1 MRAQKQLQNR
11 YLIFQEAYDCS
22 VQDLA
27 FRRSQN
33 GISFTELEL
42 LQMAYC
48 LLKGIIYLQQKYKIE
63 LGFFSPNQVF
73 YCSEIKEFKLNNFGQ
88 FYLDSFNKLPE
99 NLEELIFRPP
109 EYYILGKDNVKH
121 KQFSGGKGE
130 IWSLGLL
137 LRYCMAD
144 SENFEKEDDLMA
156 KYFIQKPAKLNLN
169 LEIQKKK
176 NESQSQNNQDNIN
189 KENNKILN
197 NNKELEE
204 SLDSKS
210 LKNESTDS
218 KRKRDLLNN
227 SNNLEEN
234 IVLQTEEQY
243 EQDEQLQQQFSY
255 KIDRSKLIEDILKIA
270 VDERYINQ
278 STFLQTPYYLPY
290 LNPFQEYLNGYKGVS
305 NNFSQSFRDFVSQCL
320 YVNPELRPSPLEL
333 INHDVFKQMEMINL
347 NDTESTATQLNNFK
361 SCNNTIEKSQDNF
374 EVKED
379 KQRNDDSLD
388 LSEDEIDLEENDED
402 QTKQNSNIN
411 DSFENIE
418 EQNFKLLYKQIMQEK
433 KVKKI
438 SFNRA
443 YDEVIKKGNM
453 NYIEDLFPL
462 EIVIDIVYNE
472 IEPNILSHS
481 TIQKHSKKNIF
492 NAFSFN
498 FMKDTQSSVLKKS
511 LHSIIQG
518 CDTSYTLRFDCKP
531 IYQYI
536 VEEINYY
543 QNVLKSV
550 KELQTLSEYL
560 GINQFNHN
568 SNSFKVNQEKIK
580 QAKNAINFNNTIQL
594 DQSQFL
600 NQTLMLNESTIF
612 QTYDQNGSNNNFQN
626 NNLDLSTILNDPD
639 LSMCI
644 AAPNQQ
650 MQLNKQA
657 KQNSQTPVNSQQN
670 KQQNVDSSFVVEDT
684 TQIPITTAS
693 IGQKQQQQQTQS
705 NSNSKQKETQAE
717 QQKQL
722 QQQQDLDKSSTSIS
736 FGFFKK
742 MRISEKVSKFW
753 GSNKNESQN
762 QQNSQSQQ
770 NIQSSNI
777 NQQSNQINQKQGG
790 TSQAGNTQSQ
800 IQGGSN
806 INNDLFANSSQDN
819 EGEFQPY
826 PLNLIAPN
834 NSLSPKI
841 KEYLFYMNLLYE
853 DRRVLSPKQIPQY
866 LIQVELPSF
875 LRPELYKKV
884 IVLPQKAQ
892 KLYNYLVSV
901 PLMYGEKS
909 NDIKQIENDLPRC
922 HQYSDF
928 CSSQKGQSQIKEI
941 LYAFLNLNSNYYY
954 IQGMDAMTFAALQIA
969 PNNSPSQALL
979 ILQETVKKSLL
990 MHQSSQQ
997 SPEDYIMKEK
1007 ILIYKWLLRLE
1018 DPQLSDYL
1026 EEKQFYPEIY
1036 TISWFLNLF
1045 TMVFD
1050 INTVLK
1056 IWDFIICDCNF
1067 TLCFAVSLMIELK
1080 DHLMMKDSN
1089 ELMSSIRNLEG
1100 VINTK
1105 NCWKYAQY
1113 LLKTLPET
1121 FLTLSYIQNEN
1132 ERNDYQKEF
1141 FKDCPW
1147 EIPPMYS
1154 VLSKRPIFYASIF
1167 DLLKQKHVIYID
1179 IRTKE
1184 EYETVCIKS
1193 SLYAHFI
1200 NGKVNEVVL
1209 QYLEKK
1215 SNKLTSFENIED
1227 NQSNEFMSLLVIVF
1241 NYEKQQD
1248 MLDSVSQFLRVGVR
1262 RLVVLNGGIQCVQ
1275 KDRPDLLEYKHR
1287 IHPINYYKRKQQ

>member
-1 MRAQKQLQNR
+1 
-11 YLIFQEAYDCS
+11 
-22 VQDLA
+22 
-27 FRRSQN
+27 
-33 GISFTELEL
+33 
-42 LQMAYC
+42 MAYC
-48 LLKGIIYLQQKYKIE
+48 LLKGIIYLQQKHNIE
-63 LGFFSPNQVF
+63 VGFFSPNQIF
-73 YCSEIKEFKLNNFGQ
+73 YCSESKEFKLNNFGQ
-88 FYLDSFNKLPE
+88 FYLDAYNKLPE

-109 EYYILGKDNVKH
+109 EYYILGKDNAKH
-121 KQFSGGKGE
+121 REFSGGKGE
-130 IWSLGLL
+130 VWSLGLL
-137 LRYCMAD
+137 LRYCMTD
-144 SENFEKEDDLMA
+144 SENFAKDDDLMT
-156 KYFIQKPAKLNLN
+156 KYFIQKPPKLNLN
-169 LEIQKKK
+169 QEIQKKK
-176 NESQSQNNQDNIN
+176 NESQSQNNQGNNDL
-189 KENNKILN
+189 ENNQNRIVA

-218 KRKRDLLNN
+218 KRKRDLLSN

-234 IVLQTEEQY
+234 IILQTEEQY
-243 EQDEQLQQQFSY
+243 EQDEQLQQQQQY
-255 KIDRSKLIEDILKIA
+255 KIDRSKLIEDILQIT
-270 VDERYINQ
+270 VNERYITS

-305 NNFSQSFRDFVSQCL
+305 NNFSQSFRDFISQCL
-320 YVNPELRPSPLEL
+320 FVNPELRPSPLEL
-333 INHDVFKQMEMINL
+333 INHSVFKQMEIINF
-347 NDTESTATQLNNFK
+347 NDTASTATQLNNFK
-361 SCNNTIEKSQDNF
+361 SCNNTIEKSQEHID
-374 EVKED
+374 VKED
-379 KQRNDDSLD
+379 RQRNEESFD
-388 LSEDEIDLEENDED
+388 LSDDENDIEENEED
-402 QTKQNSNIN
+402 QISQNSNLLTN
-411 DSFENIE
+411 SSVESVE

-443 YDEVIKKGNM
+443 YDEVVKKGNM
-453 NYIEDLFPL
+453 EYVEDLFPL
-462 EIVIDIVYNE
+462 EIVIDIIFNE

-481 TIQKHSKKNIF
+481 TIQKYSKKNIF

-498 FMKDTQSSVLKKS
+498 FLKDTQSSVLKKS
-511 LHSIIQG
+511 LQSIIYD
-518 CDTSYTLRFDCKP
+518 CDISYTLRFDCKP
-531 IYQYI
+531 IYQFI
-536 VEEINYY
+536 IDEINYY

-550 KELQTLSEYL
+550 KELQTLSEYM

-568 SNSFKVNQEKIK
+568 SNSFKINQEKIK
-580 QAKNAINFNNTIQL
+580 QAKNVINFNNTIQL

-612 QTYDQNGSNNNFQN
+612 QAYDQNGGNNNFQN
-626 NNLDLSTILNDPD
+626 NNLNLSTILNDPD

-650 MQLNKQA
+650 IQQNKQA
-657 KQNSQTPVNSQQN
+657 RQNTQTPINNQQN
-670 KQQNVDSSFVVEDT
+670 KQQKADSSFVVEDT
-684 TQIPITTAS
+684 VQNPTTS
-693 IGQKQQQQQTQS
+693 PSVGQKQQQQQVQS
-705 NSNSKQKETQAE
+705 NSNSKQKETQSE

-762 QQNSQSQQ
+762 QQNSQVQQ
-770 NIQSSNI
+770 NIQNSNM
-777 NQQSNQINQKQGG
+777 NQQSNQSNQKQGG
-790 TSQAGNTQSQ
+790 TSSIGLTQNQ
-800 IQGGSN
+800 IQGQGGSN
-806 INNDLFANSSQDN
+806 INNDLFANISQDN

-826 PLNLIAPN
+826 PLNVMAPN
-834 NSLSPKI
+834 NSISPKI

-866 LIQVELPSF
+866 LIQVEMPSL
-875 LRPELYKKV
+875 LRSELYKKV
-884 IVLPQKAQ
+884 IILPQKAS
-892 KLYNYLVSV
+892 KLYKFLVSV
-901 PLMYGEKS
+901 PLMYNEKN
-909 NDIKQIENDLPRC
+909 NDINQIENDLPRC
-922 HQYSDF
+922 HQYSDY

-1045 TMVFD
+1045 TMVYD

-1056 IWDFIICDCNF
+1056 IWDFIVCDCNF

-1100 VINTK
+1100 VVNTK

-1154 VLSKRPIFYASIF
+1154 ILSKRPIFYASIF